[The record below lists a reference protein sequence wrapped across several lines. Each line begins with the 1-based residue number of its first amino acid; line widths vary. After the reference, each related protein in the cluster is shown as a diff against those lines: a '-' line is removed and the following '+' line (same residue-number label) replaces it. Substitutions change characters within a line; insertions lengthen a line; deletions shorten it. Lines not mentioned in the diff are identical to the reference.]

1 MTFFFS
7 SWKSHMVWYL
17 QGDGEIAPTLTSSND
32 GVGVVPSLPSTALQV
47 AQR

>member
-17 QGDGEIAPTLTSSND
+17 QGDGEKAPTLTSSDD
-32 GVGVVPSLPSTALQV
+32 GVDVVPSLPSTALQV

>member
-17 QGDGEIAPTLTSSND
+17 QGDGEKAPTLTSSDD

-47 AQR
+47 ARR